1 MDVRLPDG
9 TIVTNVPEGTTQ
21 SELMRRVG
29 LMAEPQNQPVAP
41 AKDRTVGEAFK
52 DVGAGLVSGAG
63 SLVQL
68 PGQLYGLATG
78 DFSKTGALGL
88 GEDISK
94 YGEEM
99 KSAGLKAREAERAAK
114 VQEAEKEGQF
124 AAFKAGFGETITDPA
139 LFTSF
144 IAEQATYILPMILT
158 GGATAALTAGRAS
171 AAALAKGAT
180 KEAAAAAG
188 KSAGAKAGTT
198 AAVQTGA
205 VMQGADIGAGSYDEI
220 YGELRAKGMSEE
232 QAAAET
238 INKARAAGLTGYG
251 LSVLANRYLPGGKA
265 LEEILAGKKITGSR
279 IGSGAVTGLKG
290 IPSENIEE
298 VGGRIA
304 QNVAA
309 QQAGLDRELLA
320 GTGETAAL
328 ATLGAA
334 GIGGAAGALA
344 PRQSGPEAA
353 KTPEAVAAFEKE
365 KEEFRKGYG
374 PTEPVA
380 PTAEAPTEPAPE
392 PVEPPTEFPG
402 GYTATRREI
411 SRQEVPESFG
421 IFAEGSE
428 KPLTTVASQEEVD
441 RKLQSLTEIRQE
453 EQARLLQESDKI
465 SKSIQD
471 EQRKLEVMEATGQT
485 DTDQYVQA
493 KALLSQKEEEAALKL
508 QDIND
513 KIASYSAP

>member
-1 MDVRLPDG
+1 MPTYEVDVGGKTYEVDAPDPN
-9 TIVTNVPEGTTQ
+9 TAWQWANYTNQ
-21 SELMRRVG
+21 S
-29 LMAEPQNQPVAP
+29 AAKPQPKPVVSTE
-41 AKDRTVGEAFK
+41 RTVGEAFK

-78 DFSKTGALGL
+78 NFSKTGALGL
-88 GEDISK
+88 GEDIAK

-99 KSAGLKAREAERAAK
+99 KSTGLKAREAERAAK
-114 VQEAEKEGQF
+114 VQEAEKTGQF

-144 IAEQATYILPMILT
+144 LAEQIPNILPMIAT

-171 AAALAKGAT
+171 AAALAKGAS

-198 AAVQTGA
+198 AVIQTGA

-220 YGELRAKGMSEE
+220 YDELRAKGMPEE

-279 IGSGAVTGLKG
+279 IGSGVVTALKE
-290 IPSENIEE
+290 IPGENIEE
-298 VGGRIA
+298 VGGKIA
-304 QNVAA
+304 QNIAA
-309 QQAGLDRELLA
+309 RSAGIDRDLLA

-344 PRQSGPEAA
+344 PRRAGPEAA
-353 KTPEAVAAFEKE
+353 ETPEAVTAFEKE
-365 KEEFRKGYG
+365 QEEFRKQFGEAT
-374 PTEPVA
+374 PVKEP
-380 PTAEAPTEPAPE
+380 EA
-392 PVEPPTEFPG
+392 PTEFPG
-402 GYTATRREI
+402 GYTATRREL
-411 SRQEVPESFG
+411 SRQDVPESFG
-421 IFAEGSE
+421 IFAKGSDS
-428 KPLTTVASQEEVD
+428 PLTTVSTQEEAD
-441 RKLQSLTEIRQE
+441 KKLQSLTFQ
-453 EQARLLQESDKI
+453 
-465 SKSIQD
+465 
-471 EQRKLEVMEATGQT
+471 
-485 DTDQYVQA
+485 
-493 KALLSQKEEEAALKL
+493 
-508 QDIND
+508 
-513 KIASYSAP
+513 